1 MTTSLTPEKHS
12 PYHHRNRDSS
22 SNSTSWKKSS
32 SALFPFSLVSYESGG
47 LLGINKANTST
58 VCSTNAASPIV
69 APGTILP
76 PGTIVSTGVPILAP
90 PTSFSTPPNMPTI
103 SLTSSCGSVEF
114 PGSTVSSA
122 SGEEGPTAEIL
133 LSEKVGFGDAGF
145 ALPYDHYL
153 TYQHDQ
159 GETMTSPT
167 ASLHFIEDGSSQVLM
182 KSHVAVYEINA
193 RWGSRLV
200 MVLVALGGLFCAV
213 SGGLCAEHHCTELK
227 FCEDGHEAHG
237 NWCGPSGVDGA
248 PYMLTVGLSMWM
260 FGLYALTH
268 LRTPTSRLVGYSEID
283 QFL

>member
-12 PYHHRNRDSS
+12 PYQHHNHASS
-22 SNSTSWKKSS
+22 SNSTSRKKSP
-32 SALFPFSLVSYESGG
+32 SALFPFSLVLYESGG
-47 LLGINKANTST
+47 LLGINKTNTST

-103 SLTSSCGSVEF
+103 SLTPSCGSVEF
-114 PGSTVSSA
+114 PGSPVSSP
-122 SGEEGPTAEIL
+122 SGEEGPTTEIL
-133 LSEKVGFGDAGF
+133 LSEKVGFGNAGF
-145 ALPYDHYL
+145 ALPYDHYP

-159 GETMTSPT
+159 GETMSSS
-167 ASLHFIEDGSSQVLM
+167 ASSVQFIEDGSSQVLV

-193 RWGSRLV
+193 R
-200 MVLVALGGLFCAV
+200 
-213 SGGLCAEHHCTELK
+213 ELK

-248 PYMLTVGLSMWM
+248 PYMLTVGLSMWT

-268 LRTPTSRLVGYSEID
+268 LRTPTSRLVGYSGK
-283 QFL
+283 